1 LRLSELYRWREVL
14 DVPLMELLVEPSD
27 ELTVPLLCRT
37 RLVRLMKSARAIE
50 ENTVSKIVKRL
61 ALSIIDQLVKLMPEL
76 AAINVWHSVGQ
87 RRGAN
92 ELGRIVE
99 RQLSEEQFQCGY
111 WGD

>member
-1 LRLSELYRWREVL
+1 
-14 DVPLMELLVEPSD
+14 MELLVEPSD

-61 ALSIIDQLVKLMPEL
+61 TLSIIDQLVKLMPEL

-99 RQLSEEQFQCGY
+99 RQLSEEQFQCGH